1 MSKQLNPTQRAEMKR
16 LFDENGLTAD
26 DIFSH
31 NHYTI
36 ITRGGIEK
44 IQAVHDIAIDYKILH
59 MDLAAKNILIEARAF
74 KRADPERVTV
84 TYGEVNPKNCRN
96 DYPVAMAEKRALS
109 RAILKTAGLYAH
121 GVFGEDEAEDFKK
134 K

>member
-1 MSKQLNPTQRAEMKR
+1 MSKTLNPTQKAEMKR
-16 LFDENGLTAD
+16 LFEENGLTKD

-36 ITRGGIEK
+36 ITRTGIEK
-44 IQAVHDIAIDYKILH
+44 IQAVNDIHIEYEILS
-59 MDLAAKNILIEARAF
+59 MNLDAKQIVIQATAW
-74 KRADPERVTV
+74 KRADPERITV

-121 GVFGEDEAEDFKK
+121 GVFGEDEAEDFRKA
-134 K
+134 

>member
-1 MSKQLNPTQRAEMKR
+1 MSKTLNPTQKAEMKR
-16 LFDENGLTAD
+16 LFEENGLTKD
-26 DIFSH
+26 DIFTH

-36 ITRGGIEK
+36 ITRTGIEK
-44 IQAVHDIAIDYKILH
+44 IQAVNDIHIEYEILA
-59 MDLAAKNILIEARAF
+59 MNLDAKQIVIQATAW
-74 KRADPERVTV
+74 KRSDPERVTV

-121 GVFGEDEAEDFKK
+121 GVFGEDEAEDFRQ
-134 K
+134 

>member
-16 LFDENGLTAD
+16 LFEENGLTAD

-44 IQAVHDIAIDYKILH
+44 IQAANDIAVEYEILT
-59 MDLAAKNILIEARAF
+59 MDLATKNVVIEARAW
-74 KRADPERVTV
+74 KRSAPDRITV

-121 GVFGEDEAEDFKK
+121 GVFGEDEADDFKK
-134 K
+134 S

>member
-16 LFDENGLTAD
+16 LFEENGLTPD

-36 ITRGGIEK
+36 ITRTGIEK
-44 IQAVHDIAIDYKILH
+44 IQACHDIAIEYNILE
-59 MDLAAKNILIEARAF
+59 MDLAAKQVVIEARAW
-74 KRADPERVTV
+74 KRDDADRVTI

-109 RAILKTAGLYAH
+109 RAILKVAGLYAH

-134 K
+134 S

>member
-16 LFDENGLTAD
+16 LFEENGLTGD
-26 DIFSH
+26 DVFSH

-44 IQAVHDIAIDYKILH
+44 IQAVKDIAIEYKILE
-59 MDLAAKNILIEARAF
+59 MDLPGKQIVIEARAWL
-74 KRADPERVTV
+74 RADPDRVTV